1 MKRLGPVLGALFSL
15 IFVVVACNN
24 DPSPTTT
31 RDATNITSLIDSSGK
46 YPEGP
51 VAHDSTVTAVDT
63 MDTSR
68 LDSINNLITDT
79 TWVEQTIHVS
89 AADNPDQFMM
99 FDPNAAT
106 LWPGNLIQG
115 QSIASGVPQA
125 VPVSDRA
132 PATVFLAIVSGDSAG
147 SANKFYRTVGDPSG
161 SSVTQAMNEILAGYQ
176 GGTPAKYNFS
186 MEQAYSASQINFT
199 LGFGY
204 TGPAANAS
212 GSFGFAM
219 SSAKSRYVV
228 RLTQQYFTMAFDD
241 PQGAA
246 GVFGPS
252 VTAGTLAPY
261 VGPGNPI
268 CYISSVTYGRVFY
281 LIYESQASSLQLQQ
295 ALSFAYN
302 GGVASGTVND
312 TASFNQVMSQTQ
324 VQVFQLGGDPGAGL
338 TLTDPRNFDSI
349 TSFLSKGA
357 DFSPTNV
364 GAPISYT
371 IKYLQDA
378 SLVRMNSTM
387 EYDYTARTPIAT
399 GVKASTSNFVV
410 ALPDVY
416 IPSSTDPNGGDGGVW
431 MRVGIHDDVTNT
443 DSIIYSAPSS
453 NSDAGYGGTP
463 GGEFW
468 DFGQDAM
475 KTGTTFQVNWSTPN
489 FTVTDSAGRH
499 IWMDLYGN
507 EYDDKRYWQST
518 RVQLD
523 YDPMSRQWRS
533 SDPQKSLTTATLT
546 GVGSDTDIKFDYT
559 FTRNGVK
566 LQ

>member
-1 MKRLGPVLGALFSL
+1 MKRLAPLFALVTL
-15 IFVVVACNN
+15 LAACNN
-24 DPSPTTT
+24 DPSPTVTQ
-31 RDATNITSLIDSSGK
+31 DGPNITRLIDSSGK
-46 YPEGP
+46 YTEGP
-51 VAHDSTVTAVDT
+51 VVTDSSVTGVDT
-63 MDTSR
+63 ANTAR
-68 LDSINNLITDT
+68 IDSINNLITDT

-99 FDPNAAT
+99 FDPNAST

-132 PATVFLAIVSGDSAG
+132 PATVFLAIVSGDSSG
-147 SANKFYRTVGDPSG
+147 SANKIFRTVNEPSG
-161 SSVTQAMNEILAGYQ
+161 SSVTQAMNDILAGYH

-204 TGPAANAS
+204 SGPAANAT
-212 GSFGFAM
+212 GSFGFSM

-252 VTAGTLAPY
+252 VTAQTLAPY
-261 VGPGNPI
+261 VGNGNPV

-295 ALSFAYN
+295 ALNFAYN
-302 GGVASGTVND
+302 GGVASGNVTDTV
-312 TASFNQVMSQTQ
+312 SFNQVMSQTQ
-324 VQVFQLGGDPGAGL
+324 VSIFQLGGDPGAGL
-338 TLTDPRNFDSI
+338 VLSDPKNFDRI
-349 TSFLSKGA
+349 NSFLTKGA
-357 DFSPTNV
+357 DFTPNNV

-387 EYDYTARTPIAT
+387 EYDYTARTPIAS
-399 GVKASTSNFVV
+399 GVTATKSSFVI
-410 ALPDVY
+410 AMPDVY
-416 IPSSTDPNGGDGGVW
+416 IPSSADPNGGDGGVW
-431 MRVGIHDDVTNT
+431 MRVGIHNDATNT
-443 DSIIYSAPSS
+443 DSIVYSAPSS
-453 NSDAGYGGTP
+453 NSDGSYGGTP
-463 GGEFW
+463 GGIFW

-475 KTGTTFQVNWSTPN
+475 TTGTTFQVNWSTPT
-489 FTVTDSAGRH
+489 FTVSDTAGH
-499 IWMDLYGN
+499 HVWMDVFGN
-507 EYDDKRYWQST
+507 EYDDKRYWAS
-518 RVQLD
+518 RRIQLD
-523 YDPMSRQWRS
+523 YDPISRSWKIS
-533 SDPQKSLTTATLT
+533 NTLYNLMNTTLT
-546 GVGSDTDIKFDYT
+546 GVGSDTDIQFDYS

-566 LQ
+566 LN

>member
-1 MKRLGPVLGALFSL
+1 MRRLGTLFALLAVSL
-15 IFVVVACNN
+15 VACNN

-31 RDATNITSLIDSSGK
+31 QDAPNINKLVDSSGK

-51 VAHDSTVTAVDT
+51 VLNDTTVTAVDT
-63 MDTSR
+63 AVTSR
-68 LDSINNLITDT
+68 IDSINNLITDT

-99 FDPNAAT
+99 FDPNAST

-115 QSIASGVPQA
+115 QSVASGVPQA

-147 SANKFYRTVGDPSG
+147 SANKIFRTVNSPSG
-161 SSVTQAMNEILAGYQ
+161 STITQAMNDILAGYH

-204 TGPAANAS
+204 TGPAANAT

-219 SSAKSRYVV
+219 SNAKSRYVV
-228 RLTQQYFTMAFDD
+228 RLTQQYFTMAMDD
-241 PQGAA
+241 PEGAA

-252 VTAGTLAPY
+252 VTAQTVAPY
-261 VGPGNPI
+261 AGPGNPL

-295 ALSFAYN
+295 ALNFAYN
-302 GGVASGTVND
+302 GGVASGSVTD
-312 TASFNQVMSQTQ
+312 TASFNQVMSQTT
-324 VQVFQLGGDPGAGL
+324 VSVFQLGGDPGAGL
-338 TLTDPRNFDSI
+338 ALTDPRNFDSI

-357 DFSPTNV
+357 DFSPSNV

-371 IKYLQDA
+371 VKYLEDA

-387 EYDYTARTPIAT
+387 EYDYTARTPIASGT
-399 GVKASTSNFVV
+399 RSTTSHFVV

-416 IPSSTDPNGGDGGVW
+416 IPTSTDPGGGDGGVW
-431 MRVGIHDDVTNT
+431 MRVGVHNDATNT

-453 NSDAGYGGTP
+453 NSDGSYGGTP
-463 GGEFW
+463 GGIFW

-475 KTGTTFQVNWSTPN
+475 KTGTTFQVNWSTPT
-489 FTVTDSAGRH
+489 FAVTDSAGWH
-499 IWMDLYGN
+499 VWMDLFGN

-523 YDPMSRQWRS
+523 YDPVSRQWKAS
-533 SDPQKSLTTATLT
+533 TPQTSLTSSTLT
-546 GVGSDTDIKFDYT
+546 NVGSDTNIEFDYS
-559 FTRNGVK
+559 FTRDGVK
-566 LQ
+566 MQ

>member
-1 MKRLGPVLGALFSL
+1 MRYLGQSVLLVAAL
-15 IFVVVACNN
+15 VAGCNN
-24 DPSPTTT
+24 DPSPTVTQ
-31 RDATNITSLIDSSGK
+31 DAPNITRLIDSSGK
-46 YPEGP
+46 FAEGP
-51 VAHDSTVTAVDT
+51 VMTDSTVTGTDT
-63 MDTSR
+63 ANTAR
-68 LDSINNLITDT
+68 IDSINNLITDT

-99 FDPNAAT
+99 FDPNAST

-147 SANKFYRTVGDPSG
+147 SANKIFRTVNDPSG
-161 SSVTQAMNEILAGYQ
+161 STVTQAMNDILAGYH

-204 TGPAANAS
+204 TGPAANTT

-228 RLTQQYFTMAFDD
+228 RLTQQYFTMAMDD

-252 VTAGTLAPY
+252 VTAQTLAPY
-261 VGPGNPI
+261 VGNGNPL

-281 LIYESQASSLQLQQ
+281 LIYESQASALQLQQ
-295 ALSFAYN
+295 ALNFAYN
-302 GGVASGTVND
+302 GGVASGSVTD
-312 TASFNQVMSQTQ
+312 TFSFNQVMSQTQ
-324 VQVFQLGGDPGAGL
+324 VSLFQLGGDPGAGL
-338 TLTDPRNFDSI
+338 VLSDPKNFDSI
-349 TSFLSKGA
+349 NSFLTKGA
-357 DFSPTNV
+357 DFTPNNV

-387 EYDYTARTPIAT
+387 EYDYTARTPIAS
-399 GVKASTSNFVV
+399 GVTATKSSFVI
-410 ALPDVY
+410 AMPDVY
-416 IPSSTDPNGGDGGVW
+416 IPNSTDPNGGDGGVW
-431 MRVGIHDDVTNT
+431 MRVGIHDDATNT
-443 DSIIYSAPSS
+443 DSIVYSAPSS
-453 NSDAGYGGTP
+453 NSDGSYGGTP
-463 GGEFW
+463 GGIFW

-475 KTGTTFQVNWSTPN
+475 KTGTTFQVNWSSPS
-489 FTVTDSAGRH
+489 FTVSDTAGH
-499 IWMDLYGN
+499 HVWMDVFGN
-507 EYDDKRYWQST
+507 EYDDKRYWAS
-518 RVQLD
+518 RRIQLD
-523 YDPMSRQWRS
+523 YDPVSRSWKISNNQYNLMS
-533 SDPQKSLTTATLT
+533 TTLT
-546 GVGSDTDIKFDYT
+546 GVGSDTDIQFDYS